1 MSALT
6 NDVRYGFRQ
15 LIKSPGFTAVAVIS
29 LALAIGANTAIFS
42 LINSMLLKSLPV
54 PDPQELY
61 CVHWAG
67 QDVTMKV
74 MVSGSTETSPAGRT
88 HSNAFSYG
96 MYQQFRD
103 HVSQSA
109 DPEAGEI
116 DFMALSLLRGLTIV
130 ANRSARTG
138 DGLMVSDNFFSG
150 LQLQPLLGRTFTPN
164 EESPTV
170 VLSHRGWRRHFS
182 GDPDALGQ
190 TVLINGHSYTVIG
203 VLDRDFLGV
212 VGYSQTDLYVTT
224 AAQKQLKPD
233 MPLESSDIW
242 ATQIMARIG
251 PGLNMQQIQTGL
263 DVIFQRM
270 IQAHLADRQG
280 PAPHILL
287 EDGRRG
293 VTTSRTRHVKPLYLL
308 MAIVS
313 TVLVVACINL
323 AGLLLSRGATRHHE
337 LAVRSAMGANR
348 WHLLSQSL
356 IESILIVLAGAG
368 LGSLLATWGKA
379 ILAGLLLPPDMP
391 LDTANDI
398 RVFAF
403 TLGVS
408 ALSVVLFG
416 LLPSLHAMR
425 ADPMDSLKD
434 RSSLGT
440 PRLRL
445 GRMLVTAQVALC
457 LLLLVGAGLFTRT
470 LINLRRIET
479 GFNVENLL
487 TFRVNASQADYQGP
501 RLADFYEQLH
511 NDIEAL
517 PGVQR
522 VAYSN
527 VQLLNRWRNESMM
540 IVPGLAGQHHI
551 LRLSISDSFLATM
564 GIPLR
569 AGRNFGAED
578 HAESTKV
585 LLVNQTLAEM
595 VFPGEDPLGRSVIIN
610 QENYRIVGICG
621 DTKYYDLKVPVQPT
635 VLFAARQHFGGLRAA
650 YFQVRTAR
658 DPLSLV
664 PPIRQ
669 ALVGLDPMIPLA
681 GIKTQALQLNESIAQ
696 ERLFAFLG
704 SALAMLAVLLACIG
718 LYGLL
723 AYNVARRRSELGI
736 RLALGATPHNVA
748 WPILRE
754 AIWLAAIGIAVGLPI
769 TLVLAR
775 VTQSLIYG
783 IAPRDPVTMVVSAIA
798 LIAVAILAAW
808 IPARRAARTDPM
820 EALRYE

>member
-1 MSALT
+1 MSTLT
-6 NDVRYGFRQ
+6 NDVRYGLRQ

-54 PDPQELY
+54 PEPQELY

-67 QDVTMKV
+67 QDVRMNVT
-74 MVSGSTETSPAGRT
+74 VSGSTETLPTGRT

-96 MYQQFRD
+96 MYRQFRD

-109 DPEAGEI
+109 DTQTDRI
-116 DFMALSLLRGLTIV
+116 DVIALSLLRSLTVV
-130 ANRSARTG
+130 ADRSARTG

-150 LQLQPLLGRTFTPN
+150 LRLQPLLGRTFTPN

-170 VLSHRGWRRHFS
+170 VLSHRGWRRHFG
-182 GDPDALGQ
+182 GDPDVLGQ
-190 TVLINGHSYTVIG
+190 TVLLNGHSYTVIG

-212 VGYSQTDLYVTT
+212 VGYSQTDFYVTT
-224 AAQKQLKPD
+224 AAQKQLRPE

-242 ATQIMARIG
+242 ATQIVARIG

-270 IQAHLADRQG
+270 VHAHLADRQG
-280 PAPHILL
+280 QTPHILL

-293 VTTSRTRHVKPLYLL
+293 VATSRTRQVKPLYLL

-337 LAVRSAMGANR
+337 LAVRSAVGASR
-348 WHLLSQSL
+348 WHLLRQSL

-368 LGSLLATWGKA
+368 LGTVLATWGKVV
-379 ILAGLLLPPDMP
+379 LARLLLPPDMP

-403 TLGVS
+403 TFGTS
-408 ALSVVLFG
+408 ALAVVLFG

-425 ADPMDSLKD
+425 TDPMGSLKD

-445 GRMLVTAQVALC
+445 GRILVTAQVALC

-487 TFRVNASQADYQGP
+487 TFRVNAGQGGYQGS

-511 NDIEAL
+511 GDIEAL

-522 VAYSN
+522 AAYSN
-527 VQLLNRWRNESMM
+527 IQLLDRWRNESMM

-551 LRLSISDSFLATM
+551 LRLTVSDSFLATM

-578 HAESTKV
+578 HAESAKV
-585 LLVNQTLAEM
+585 ILVNQTLART
-595 VFPGEDPLGRSVIIN
+595 VFADEDPIGRSVIIN
-610 QENYRIVGICG
+610 REDYRIIGICG
-621 DTKYYDLKVPVQPT
+621 DTKYYDLKVPIEPT
-635 VLFAARQHFGGLRAA
+635 VLFASRQHAGGLQAV
-650 YFQVRTAR
+650 YYQVRTAQ

-664 PPIRQ
+664 PTIRQ
-669 ALVGLDPMIPLA
+669 ALAGLDPMIPMA
-681 GIKTQALQLNESIAQ
+681 EIKTQALQLNESIAQ
-696 ERLFAFLG
+696 ERLFASLG
-704 SALAMLAVLLACIG
+704 TALALLAVLLACIG

-723 AYNVARRRSELGI
+723 AYNVTRRRSELGI
-736 RLALGATPHNVA
+736 RLALGATPCNVA

-754 AIWLAAIGIAVGLPI
+754 AILLAVIGVTLGLPI
-769 TLVLAR
+769 ALVLAR
-775 VTQSLIYG
+775 MTQSLIYG
-783 IAPRDPVTMVVSAIA
+783 VAPRDPVTLIASAIV

-808 IPARRAARTDPM
+808 IPARRAAKIDPM
-820 EALRYE
+820 NALRYE